1 MTLDYEV
8 QMKTRD
14 IKDCAP
20 WCWAEKAALEKIRA
34 RCEDAKTTLLVYFA
48 LCEVAS
54 DERSQ
59 DFMISM
65 DKIAGKSC
73 LSRPTVLKSLQRL
86 EQIGLVEIHRS
97 KTSQNFKIPSA
108 YRMLVCESADK
119 DRWQAMSSGLTT
131 M

>member
-1 MTLDYEV
+1 MTRS
-8 QMKTRD
+8 T
-14 IKDCAP
+14 KDCAP

-119 DRWQAMSSGLTT
+119 DRGKAMSSGLTT